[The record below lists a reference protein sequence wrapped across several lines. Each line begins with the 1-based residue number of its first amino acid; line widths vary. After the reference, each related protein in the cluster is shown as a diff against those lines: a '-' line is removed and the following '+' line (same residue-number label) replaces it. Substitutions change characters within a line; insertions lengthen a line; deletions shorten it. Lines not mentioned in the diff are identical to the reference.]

1 MDAVGRCVS
10 RVLAGAFVTLNDI
23 GRMLKLAKVPRSKV
37 IQTTYP
43 NPAFVVLV
51 PMTHYFVI
59 ANVVGQLKML
69 TDNVTVKPL
78 TDERDVRS
86 GEHVYVKVTG
96 DAGTQRKRMKDETC
110 SMYAHRRAAFNRN
123 VVVECVSVI
132 S

>member
-1 MDAVGRCVS
+1 
-10 RVLAGAFVTLNDI
+10 VTLNDI
-23 GRMLKLAKVPRSKV
+23 GRMIKLAKVTHSKV

-59 ANVVGQLKML
+59 ANVVGQLKFR

-78 TDERDVRS
+78 TDERDVRDN
-86 GEHVYVKVTG
+86 EHVYVKVTG
-96 DAGTQRKRMKDETC
+96 ENGAERKRHKGEGLD
-110 SMYAHRRAAFNRN
+110 MYAHRRKAFNRN